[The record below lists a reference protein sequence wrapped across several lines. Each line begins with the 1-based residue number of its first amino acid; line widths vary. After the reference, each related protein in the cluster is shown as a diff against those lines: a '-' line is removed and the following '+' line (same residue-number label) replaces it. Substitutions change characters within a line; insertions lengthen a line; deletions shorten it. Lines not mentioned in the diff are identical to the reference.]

1 MKKLFTFNVSCF
13 ADMIKRRSMQL
24 YDRLLNRIAAAEQH
38 THAHTYQKATC
49 RRRNACSRDN
59 CALLEIERHL

>member
-1 MKKLFTFNVSCF
+1 
-13 ADMIKRRSMQL
+13 MQL
-24 YDRLLNRIAAAEQH
+24 YDRLLNTIAAAEQH